1 MVRGVLSALTCFWPD
16 MQLRREKTKGKG
28 SKKAL
33 TCFWPDYAVEAIK
46 NQRNGKKEGFFSAL
60 T

>member
-16 MQLRREKTKGKG
+16 MQLRREKTKEKG

-33 TCFWPDYAVEAIK
+33 TCFWPDYAVEA
-46 NQRNGKKEGFFSAL
+46 RKKPKERVVSRH
-60 T
+60 

>member
-16 MQLRREKTKGKG
+16 MQLRPEKNKGKG

-46 NQRNGKKEGFFSAL
+46 NKRKG
-60 T
+60 

>member
-16 MQLRREKTKGKG
+16 MQLRREKTKEKG

-46 NQRNGKKEGFFSAL
+46 TKGKGRKKGSL
-60 T
+60 VH